1 MISLFKVGPT
11 NPSIAHEVLRQNLYK
26 ISTSSIDVYSLAADL
41 YSSNAIP
48 AAVHGRTID
57 RYTALSAYERL
68 HHLLGDVAKDVKFS
82 GGVFDKLLSSLRKVG
97 QRSLADDLYQQYS
110 K

>member
-1 MISLFKVGPT
+1 MMSLLKVGPT
-11 NPSIAHEVLRQNLYK
+11 NPCVAHKVLRQNLCR
-26 ISTSSIDVYSLAADL
+26 ILMSLLAADL
-41 YSSNAIP
+41 YDSNVIP
-48 AAVHGRTID
+48 EAVYRCAID
-57 RYTALSAYERL
+57 RYTAIPADEGLQQLLS
-68 HHLLGDVAKDVKFS
+68 DVFEDVKFS